1 MRCPKWLP
9 ACTLGIAATA
19 APAQPAELPA
29 PGAWLGVE
37 LREPQTAH
45 AVRRALHGAARRL
58 GHASCRQ
65 VFSEFRDPQGRP
77 LAEQLAARGTSAA
90 SYLGEI
96 VFREGW
102 GTGACHGNERLA
114 FTSPGAKTVWVC
126 GGRFEFTLTTNARWA
141 EATLIHEALHT
152 LGLGESGPSGSL
164 AITRK
169 VVERCGR

>member
-9 ACTLGIAATA
+9 ACSLGIAATTL
-19 APAQPAELPA
+19 PAQPAELPA
-29 PGAWLGVE
+29 PGAWRGVQ
-37 LREPQTAH
+37 LREPQTAL

-58 GHASCRQ
+58 GEPRCRE

-77 LAEQLAARGTSAA
+77 LAAQLAARGTSAA
-90 SYLGEI
+90 SYLGEL

-102 GTGACHGNERLA
+102 TSGECHGNERLA
-114 FTSPGAKTVWVC
+114 FTRPGSRTVWVC
-126 GGRFEFTLTTNARWA
+126 GGKFEFTLTTNARWA

-152 LGLGESGPSGSL
+152 LGLGEGPPSSL
-164 AITRK
+164 AVTRK